1 VSVATH
7 SSDDQGG
14 VRLDADLAVGISRSP
29 SSSDRLG
36 LAGVFADTVLRY
48 LLAVLPPAARE
59 LSRWRERA
67 LAIPD
72 ANLRRHA
79 VQALGK
85 RGNIEGAALF
95 ATLAPAAGREA
106 TIRALIAFQTA
117 YNYLDTLSEQPS
129 ESPAANADQLHQALL
144 IALAPGAS
152 HADYYAQNPER
163 ADGGFLTALVDGCR
177 DGFASLPSHAAL
189 APATREAAAR
199 IVDFQALNLTRE
211 QGGHEALRR
220 WAGGITPQRSGLRWW
235 ETAAAAG
242 SSLSVHALIAA
253 AARPYVG
260 PLDAREIDAAYFPY
274 VGGLHSLLDSLVD
287 TAEDHELG
295 QPSLL
300 GYYDSSSEAALRLGM
315 LASRARAAV
324 GRLQSPDAHRVI
336 LTAMCS
342 YYLSA
347 PQCDG
352 RAEGLVAERLGAAL
366 GLPLSVATG
375 LFRARRLAHTLTRR
389 SYT

>member
-1 VSVATH
+1 VSAATH

-14 VRLDADLAVGISRSP
+14 VRLGADLAIRNSGSP
-29 SSSDRLG
+29 STNDRFG

-48 LLAVLPPAARE
+48 LLAVLPSAARE

-67 LAIPD
+67 SAIPD
-72 ANLRRHA
+72 PNLRRHA

-106 TIRALIAFQTA
+106 AVRALVAFQTA
-117 YNYLDTLSEQPS
+117 YNYLDTLSEHPS
-129 ESPAANADQLHQALL
+129 ENPAANADQLHQALL
-144 IALAPGAS
+144 IVLQPGTS
-152 HADYYAQNPER
+152 HPDYYIHNPQR

-177 DGFASLPSHAAL
+177 DAFASLPSHAAL
-189 APATREAAAR
+189 APAARQAAAR
-199 IVDFQALNLTRE
+199 IVEFQALNLTRE

-220 WAGGITPQRSGLRWW
+220 WARRITPKHSGLQWW

-242 SSLSVHALIAA
+242 SSLSVHALISA

-260 PLDAREIDAAYFPY
+260 ALDAREIDTAYFPY

-287 TAEDHELG
+287 SVEDRELG

-300 GYYDSSSEAALRLGM
+300 GYYESSSEAALGLGM

-324 GRLQSPDAHRVI
+324 GRLESPHAHRVI

-347 PQCDG
+347 PQSES
-352 RAEGLVAERLGAAL
+352 RAAGLVAERLGAAL

-389 SYT
+389 TYT